1 MRQALRGVRFETTI
15 SLRPWPVNRLGKK
28 PTPAPEKRREKK
40 MIETIAVAG
49 RVILMVVL
57 ASAWLFGQG
66 ARDHPD
72 SSPGLEFPVV
82 MRQKVTAG
90 KTAVG
95 TKIQAKLTVATLVKG
110 VVIPQDAILSGEV
123 IESVAKSDSE
133 PSRLSIRMDSAQ
145 WKNGSLPINVYL
157 TAWYYPI
164 LSPTA
169 GDLSDRQSDAGRG
182 WGGTGSYPNPNA
194 RPAQTFPGAG
204 NNAGIAPPAPESTI
218 AKHRVLMKDI
228 ESTRSNKDGAV
239 ILSATHFN
247 IKLDKQTTYV
257 LATGDLAAGPS

>member
-1 MRQALRGVRFETTI
+1 MI
-15 SLRPWPVNRLGKK
+15 KK
-28 PTPAPEKRREKK
+28 
-40 MIETIAVAG
+40 IAVAG
-49 RVILMVVL
+49 SVILMVVL
-57 ASAWLFGQG
+57 ASVGLISQ
-66 ARDHPD
+66 REPDHAN
-72 SSPGLEFPVV
+72 SSPGLELPVV
-82 MRQKVTAG
+82 MRQNVTAG
-90 KTAVG
+90 KTTVG
-95 TKIQAKLTVATLVKG
+95 TRIQAKLTVATLVKG

-164 LSPTA
+164 LSPPPR
-169 GDLSDRQSDAGRG
+169 DLSDRQSDAGRG
-182 WGGTGSYPNPNA
+182 WGGTAPYPNPNA
-194 RPAQTFPGAG
+194 RPAQTFPGTG
-204 NNAGIAPPAPESTI
+204 NNDGITPPAPESTI

-228 ESTRSNKDGAV
+228 ESTRSNKDGGV

-257 LATGDLAAGPS
+257 LATGVLGAGPS